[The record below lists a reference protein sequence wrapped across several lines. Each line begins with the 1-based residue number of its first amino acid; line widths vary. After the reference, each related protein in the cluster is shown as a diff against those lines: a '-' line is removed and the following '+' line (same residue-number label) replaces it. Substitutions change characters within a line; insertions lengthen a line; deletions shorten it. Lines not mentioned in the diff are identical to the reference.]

1 MCIEITTAALI
12 VNIRSSFVIHL
23 RGLTLHRTPALEDRW
38 SFRMFMFNNF
48 IINNF
53 INVFTDRVSITDVVI
68 VIEARMMKLMRF
80 NIWS

>member
-23 RGLTLHRTPALEDRW
+23 RGLTLHRTPALDRW
-38 SFRMFMFNNF
+38 SVRMFLFNNF

-68 VIEARMMKLMRF
+68 VIEAWMMKLMRF